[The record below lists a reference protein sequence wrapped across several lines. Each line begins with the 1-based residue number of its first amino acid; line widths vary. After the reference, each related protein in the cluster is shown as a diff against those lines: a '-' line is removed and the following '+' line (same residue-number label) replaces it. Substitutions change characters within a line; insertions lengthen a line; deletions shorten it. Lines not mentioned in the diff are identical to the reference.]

1 MESVSNKLKRTYII
15 CATQRSGSTL
25 LCSLL
30 SNTNLAG
37 KPKEFLISTLETV
50 EEEPSIDLIGVI
62 QSELTQ
68 RASDN
73 GVSGVKLM
81 QNHFDILLRELRR
94 LYPDPSLSE
103 IDLIGKVFPNVSF
116 IFMTRED
123 KLRQAVSL
131 SRAEYTDAWEKHHA
145 GQAKRPSWLTQ
156 VTPFYLKTALRR
168 VKDREQYWH
177 DFFARY
183 PQNVIQL
190 SYETLV
196 QNQSESLLQCLNY
209 LGLEAQPNT
218 PLEQT
223 ILKKQAD
230 VFTEFLIGYYHLYFA
245 LYHLLPEPI
254 FALLR
259 QFKHI
264 FVAP

>member
-1 MESVSNKLKRTYII
+1 MESVEAKLKRTYII

-37 KPKEFLISTLETV
+37 RPKEFLISTLEAAEV
-50 EEEPSIDLIGVI
+50 DPSTDLISVI
-62 QSELTQ
+62 QSELTK

-81 QNHFDILLRELRR
+81 QNHFDILLRELRKIY
-94 LYPDPSLSE
+94 LDPALSE
-103 IDLIGKVFPNVSF
+103 IDLVNKVFPNVSF
-116 IFMTRED
+116 IFITRED

-131 SRAEYTDAWEKHHA
+131 SRAEHTSAWEKHHS

-156 VTPFYLKTALRR
+156 VTPFYLKTALQR

-183 PQNVIQL
+183 PHNVWQI

-196 QNQSESLLQCLNY
+196 KTQPESLLKCLDY
-209 LGLEAQPNT
+209 LGLEAQPDT
-218 PLEQT
+218 PLGQT
-223 ILKKQAD
+223 TLKKQAD

-245 LYHLLPEPI
+245 LYRLLPEPI

>member
-1 MESVSNKLKRTYII
+1 MESIETKLKRTYII

-37 KPKEFLISTLETV
+37 KPKEFLISTLESAEV
-50 EEEPSIDLIGVI
+50 DPSIDLVSTI
-62 QSELTQ
+62 QNELTK
-68 RASDN
+68 RVSSN

-81 QNHFDILLRELRR
+81 QNHFDILLRRLRR
-94 LYPDPSLSE
+94 IYPDSSLSD

-116 IFMTRED
+116 IFITRED

-131 SRAEYTDAWEKHHA
+131 SRAEHTAAWEKHHS

-156 VTPFYLKTALRR
+156 VTPFYLQGALQR

-177 DFFARY
+177 DFFARHS
-183 PQNVIQL
+183 QNLWQI

-196 QNQSESLLQCLNY
+196 KDQAGSLSSCLDY
-209 LGLEAQPNT
+209 LGLDVEPGT
-218 PLEQT
+218 PLEHST
-223 ILKKQAD
+223 LKKQAD
-230 VFTEFLIGYYHLYFA
+230 GFTEFLIGYYHLYFA
-245 LYHLLPEPI
+245 LYRLLPAPV

-264 FVAP
+264 FVSP

>member
-1 MESVSNKLKRTYII
+1 MESVSTKLKRTYII

-37 KPKEFLISTLETV
+37 KPKEFLIDLLESI
-50 EEEPSIDLIGVI
+50 EGNPSIDLVSTI
-62 QSELTQ
+62 QAELTK

-131 SRAEYTDAWEKHHA
+131 SRAEYTDAWEKHRTGKA
-145 GQAKRPSWLTQ
+145 QRPSWLTQ
-156 VTPFYLKTALRR
+156 VTPFYLKAALQR
-168 VKDREQYWH
+168 VQNREQYWH
-177 DFFARY
+177 DFFARH
-183 PQNVIQL
+183 PQNVFQI

-196 QNQSESLLQCLNY
+196 KNQAGSLLKCLDY
-209 LGLEAQPNT
+209 LDLEAQPGT

-223 ILKKQAD
+223 TLKKQAD
-230 VFTEFLIGYYHLYFA
+230 VFTDFLIGYYHLYFA
-245 LYHLLPEPI
+245 LYRLLPEPI